1 MEIHNNFF
9 ELNKEIEEICTEN
22 KRHRKDITLIAV
34 SKGRNTNAILQLNN
48 NNQKYFGENKVQ
60 EIQKKYKELTENKI
74 KNNISW
80 HFIGHLQTNK
90 ISKLIPIIDTLH
102 SLDSLHLLE
111 AIESYYRNRKK
122 HDNPSG
128 ANRLKC
134 FIQVNIAQ
142 EKQKRGVMVDELDKL
157 ITLCRNSEVIDT
169 KGLMT
174 IAPLSS
180 DQENSRE
187 FFQEL
192 KFFADK
198 YELKSLS
205 MGMTNDYKIAI
216 EEGATH
222 LRIGRKIFENDLG
235 TL

>member
-1 MEIHNNFF
+1 MEVNDSILEF
-9 ELNKEIEEICTEN
+9 NKEIEDICKHS
-22 KRHRKDITLIAV
+22 KRSREDITLIAV
-34 SKGRNTNAILQLNN
+34 SKGRSLNTILKLNN
-48 NNQKYFGENKVQ
+48 NNQKNFGENKVQ
-60 EIQKKYKELTENKI
+60 EITKKYNELFDTQI

-90 ISKLIPIIDTLH
+90 INKLLPIIDTLH

-111 AIESYYRNRKK
+111 SIESYYRNRKI
-122 HDNPSG
+122 HNNFNNL
-128 ANRLKC
+128 NRLKC

-142 EKQKRGVMVDELDKL
+142 EKQKHGISVNELDKL
-157 ITLCRNSEVIDT
+157 VSLCKKSKVIEI

-180 DQENSRE
+180 NQENSRE
-187 FFQEL
+187 FFQKL
-192 KFFADK
+192 KFLADQ
-198 YELKSLS
+198 YELKHLS

-222 LRIGRKIFENDLG
+222 LRIGRKIFDSDVGE
-235 TL
+235 